1 MKASMY
7 AARTIGGSTFLQR
20 QRVARRMK
28 EKISR
33 PRRTSHPLRASL
45 LLPGLLCIL
54 IVSILCYVWTRVTV
68 VQYGYEISSALRAK
82 EAAVTARNE
91 RTIEIATLRSAQQ
104 VEKRA
109 REELRMSPPRKD
121 QLVIIR

>member
-1 MKASMY
+1 
-7 AARTIGGSTFLQR
+7 LQR
-20 QRVARRMK
+20 QKVGRRVK
-28 EKISR
+28 EKTR
-33 PRRTSHPLRASL
+33 HPSL
-45 LLPGLLCIL
+45 LLSALLFLL
-54 IVSILCYVWTRVTV
+54 IVSILCYVWTRIKV

-82 EAAVTARNE
+82 EAAVSAHNE
-91 RTIEIATLRSAQQ
+91 RTIELATLRSARQ

>member
-1 MKASMY
+1 MKAFACS
-7 AARTIGGSTFLQR
+7 AHTIGGTKGLQR
-20 QRVARRMK
+20 QRVSKRVK
-28 EKISR
+28 GQISHTVR
-33 PRRTSHPLRASL
+33 PLRTSL
-45 LLPGLLCIL
+45 LLPGLLFLL
-54 IVSILCYVWTRVTV
+54 IVSILCYVWTRIKV

-82 EAAVTARNE
+82 EAAVIAHNE
-91 RTIEIATLRSAQQ
+91 RTIEIGTLRSSQQ